1 MKSYEEMAREA
12 EAVKDTEAELEG
24 LVPVKARVSK
34 DPRSVYSVRL
44 RFGELSEIMKA
55 AEAKGLTVSEF
66 MRQASLAA
74 ARGEVDLKF
83 GVQAQT
89 LLAVREKARELY
101 EAVEK
106 LDEGGAAAPP
116 EEN

>member
-44 RFGELSEIMKA
+44 RFGELSEIIGA
-55 AEAKGLTVSEF
+55 AKQRGVTTSEF
-66 MRQASLAA
+66 MRLASLAA
-74 ARGEVDLKF
+74 ARGYLDLKA
-83 GVQAQT
+83 GEQAQA

-106 LDEGGAAAPP
+106 L
-116 EEN
+116 EE